1 MSFLRTLAVRR
12 LSTTARFLLPLT
24 HPTKMKEAILY
35 KGLKIEIIDSH
46 IPTPEPSQ
54 VVTKVVVSGSNPKDW
69 KRPEQGQTL
78 NQGDDIAGVVHAV
91 GSDVV
96 EFKPGDRVAGFHQ
109 MAAPGG
115 SYAEYAVSFD
125 HATFHI
131 PKKTS
136 FEGKEVGSQY
146 NF

>member
-1 MSFLRTLAVRR
+1 MSFLRTSAARR
-12 LSTTARFLLPLT
+12 LSTTVRLLIPPT
-24 HPTKMKEAILY
+24 HLAKMKEAILH
-35 KGLKIEIIDSH
+35 KGLKIEIIDSP

-69 KRPEQGQTL
+69 KRPEDGQTL

-96 EFKPGDRVAGFHQ
+96 EFKPGDRVAAFHQ
-109 MAAPGG
+109 MASPGG

-136 FEGKEVGSQY
+136 FEGNQSSS
-146 NF
+146 

>member
-1 MSFLRTLAVRR
+1 MSFLRTSAARR
-12 LSTTARFLLPLT
+12 LSTTARLLIR
-24 HPTKMKEAILY
+24 PTPTAKMKEAILH
-35 KGLKIEIIDSH
+35 KGLKVEIIDSPM
-46 IPTPEPSQ
+46 PTPEPAQ

-69 KRPEQGQTL
+69 KRPERDGQTL

-96 EFKPGDRVAGFHQ
+96 EFKPGDRVAAFHQ
-109 MAAPGG
+109 MASPGG

-136 FEGKEVGSQY
+136 FEGKEASS
-146 NF
+146 